1 MVNKMTLEDK
11 LKKKTKLQLIKL
23 AEKNKVSV
31 YKNIQSTKSQ
41 LVSRLVYYHRKSSDK
56 KYSKQVL
63 SKKSLKALQK
73 MCLKVHISIYKHLPC
88 KKAVLIKR
96 LMHKMSSKKKT
107 SKFGQACY
115 YSTPYFGGEVPSVG
129 KYLSGTPNTTYSSSS
144 WMWPSP
150 GALALDTSGGSYLRY

>member
-1 MVNKMTLEDK
+1 MVNKTNLEDK
-11 LKKKTKLQLIKL
+11 LKKKTKLQLVKL

-41 LVSRLVYYHRKSSDK
+41 LVSRLVYYHKKSSAN

-88 KKAVLIKR
+88 KKAILVKR
-96 LMHKMSSKKKT
+96 LMHKMSSKKKA

-115 YSTPYFGGEVPSVG
+115 YSTPYFGGAVPSVG
-129 KYLSGTPNTTYSSSS
+129 KYLSGTPNTGLSSSA
-144 WMWPSP
+144 WMWPNP
-150 GALALDTSGGSYLRY
+150 GALAFDTSGGSYSKY